1 MESGLRDVKMPTVTQ
16 VLYNDLGFKP
26 GPVSDS
32 KTHEATLPP
41 TTNGINSKV
50 TEYQPK
56 KEKCHIFRQNDF
68 F

>member
-16 VLYNDLGFKP
+16 VLYNDLGFEP

-41 TTNGINSKV
+41 TTNGIDSKV
-50 TEYQPK
+50 TGVPTEEREMPYLSV
-56 KEKCHIFRQNDF
+56 E
-68 F
+68 